1 MDDRM
6 SPAEVAA
13 TRHLLGLSQS
23 ELCDLLGIA
32 RSTLHDW
39 ERGKWRPSAGLQAD
53 LLALRAEHDAE
64 AERLADGAADGMII
78 SLTPGPRH
86 LGWSVALGARVM
98 DRVPGAM
105 IEWTVTS
112 ALGDG

>member
-53 LLALRAEHDAE
+53 LLALRAEHDVE
-64 AERLADGAADGMII
+64 VGRLTRGAAEGEVIA
-78 SLTPGPRH
+78 LVPGSRPR
-86 LGWSVALGARVM
+86 GWYVGLGARVL

-105 IEWTVTS
+105 LEWE
-112 ALGDG
+112 

>member
-1 MDDRM
+1 MDDTM

-39 ERGKWRPSAGLQAD
+39 ERGKYRASRGLQAD
-53 LLALRAEHDAE
+53 LLQLRADHDAE
-64 AERLADGAADGMII
+64 TARLTDGAEDGAVI
-78 SLTPGPRH
+78 SIGVHQRPR
-86 LGWSVALGARVM
+86 GWTVGLAARVI

-105 IEWTVTS
+105 IEWE
-112 ALGDG
+112 

>member
-1 MDDRM
+1 MDDTM

-39 ERGKWRPSAGLQAD
+39 ERGKYRASRGLQAD
-53 LLALRAEHDAE
+53 LLQLRADHDAE
-64 AERLADGAADGMII
+64 TARLTDGAEDGAVI
-78 SLTPGPRH
+78 SIGVHQRPR
-86 LGWSVALGARVM
+86 GWAVGRAARVM

-105 IEWTVTS
+105 IEWE
-112 ALGDG
+112 

>member
-1 MDDRM
+1 MHDRM

-53 LLALRAEHDAE
+53 LLALRAGHDADT
-64 AERLADGAADGMII
+64 ERLTDGAEDGMII
-78 SLTPGPRH
+78 TLAPGSHP
-86 LGWSVALGARVM
+86 LGWYVGLAARVL

-105 IEWTVTS
+105 LEWEWTGC
-112 ALGDG
+112 A